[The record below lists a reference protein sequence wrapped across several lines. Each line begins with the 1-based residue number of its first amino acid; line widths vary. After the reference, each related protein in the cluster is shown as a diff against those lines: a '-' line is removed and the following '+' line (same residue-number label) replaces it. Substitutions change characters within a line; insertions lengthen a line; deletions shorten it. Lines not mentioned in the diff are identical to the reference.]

1 MLQCCS
7 SESRKS
13 AYKVLESI
21 QKFMSPIEMVKYLK
35 LNIGEIL
42 KNIERPGKWRHSPSN
57 KGRIH

>member
-1 MLQCCS
+1 
-7 SESRKS
+7 
-13 AYKVLESI
+13 
-21 QKFMSPIEMVKYLK
+21 MSPIEMVKYLK